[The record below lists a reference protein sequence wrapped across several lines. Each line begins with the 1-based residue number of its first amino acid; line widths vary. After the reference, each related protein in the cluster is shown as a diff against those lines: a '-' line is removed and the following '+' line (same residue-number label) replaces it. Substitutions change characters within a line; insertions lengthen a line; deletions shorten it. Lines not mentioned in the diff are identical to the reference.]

1 MNHLSNWLSGIG
13 LLIFV
18 YLILNKGDES
28 ASIIRAIANSG
39 VSAIKTLQG
48 RD

>member
-18 YLILNKGDES
+18 YLVLRNGDES
-28 ASIIRAIANSG
+28 VSIIRAIADSG
-39 VSAIKTLQG
+39 TSAIKTLQG
-48 RD
+48 RS